1 MTFIIFEVTNFVKR
15 VKSIVFTALIGF
27 LCSISGNGQ
36 NNYLEVLEDKSMR
49 IDTTYWVNVSTLL
62 QFDSLTAWT
71 EWQTAE
77 NYTFGKDRGNLQM
90 ITDLQALHPYFRD
103 KIVRLI
109 ANCKKI
115 GIEVSV
121 VESFRTRSKQ
131 AEYFGMG
138 KKYTRSAGGKSKH
151 QYGLAC
157 DIVPIVNGLAQ
168 WDDKKLW
175 KRIGMEGEKLGLRWG
190 GRWRSIYDPAHF
202 EWTGGLTSVHLSAG
216 VFPKP
221 AAQLYPCLDE
231 DLKQLRKFW
240 EAWENEQALLSHS
253 NQMKRMV
260 SNNRP

>member
-1 MTFIIFEVTNFVKR
+1 M
-15 VKSIVFTALIGF
+15 KSVVFTALIGF
-27 LCSISGNGQ
+27 LFSFAGNGQ
-36 NNYLEVLEDKSMR
+36 DNYLQVLEDRSVRM
-49 IDTTYWVNVSTLL
+49 DTTYWVNVSTLL

-71 EWQTAE
+71 EWETAE

-103 KIVRLI
+103 KIVKLI

-121 VESFRTRSKQ
+121 VESFRTKSKQ

-157 DIVPIVNGLAQ
+157 DIVPMINGLAQ

-202 EWTGGLTSVHLSAG
+202 EWTGGLTSSHLSAG

-221 AAQLYPCLDE
+221 SAQLYPCLDE

-240 EAWENEQALLSHS
+240 EAWENEQALIARNLKVKTLAAG
-253 NQMKRMV
+253 QK
-260 SNNRP
+260 P